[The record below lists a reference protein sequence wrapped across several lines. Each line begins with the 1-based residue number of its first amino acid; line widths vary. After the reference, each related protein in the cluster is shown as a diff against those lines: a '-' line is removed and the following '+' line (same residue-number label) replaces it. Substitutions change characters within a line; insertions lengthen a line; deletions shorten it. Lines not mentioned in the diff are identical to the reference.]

1 MSLGD
6 NGQLSIDKQTSFLK
20 FLDCFLR
27 ISAVPLSVATIWLTT
42 TNRQDNSSY
51 GKIESQNF
59 LGLKY
64 MVWISGICAAYAFA
78 SAACTLLKLLVA
90 KAWLFFVPDQII
102 AYLMV
107 TSGAAVLEIL
117 HLAYKGDRGVT
128 WSEACTS
135 YGRFCSKVKLALILH
150 FLALCCFLVL
160 AVMSGYRAFS
170 IFEPPTVSPKEVEEE
185 RA

>member
-1 MSLGD
+1 MSLEDAGRF
-6 NGQLSIDKQTSFLK
+6 SIDKQTPFLK
-20 FLDCFLR
+20 YLDCFLR
-27 ISAVPLSVATIWLTT
+27 ISAVPLSVATIWLTA
-42 TNRQDNSSY
+42 TNQQDNTDY
-51 GKIESQNF
+51 GKIEFQNF

-64 MVWISGICAAYAFA
+64 MVWISGICATYAFA
-78 SAACTLLKLLVA
+78 SAACTLLKFLVA
-90 KAWLFFVPDQII
+90 KAWLFFIPDQII

-117 HLAYKGDRGVT
+117 YLAYKGDRGVT

-150 FLALCCFLVL
+150 FLALCCFLAL
-160 AVMSGYRAFS
+160 AVISGYRAFS
-170 IFEPPTVSPKEVEEE
+170 IYEPPSVSSKEAEED